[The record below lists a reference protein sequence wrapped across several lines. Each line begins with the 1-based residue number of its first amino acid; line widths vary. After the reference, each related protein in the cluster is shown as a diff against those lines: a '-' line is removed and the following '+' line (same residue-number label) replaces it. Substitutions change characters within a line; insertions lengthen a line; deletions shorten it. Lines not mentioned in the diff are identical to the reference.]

1 MALSQ
6 RLRIHVTESI
16 FSSERLWD
24 QRIIPENEF
33 YDSDEGEGDDI
44 NGQKKSM
51 NEQSY
56 ASEASGEK
64 MNGSS
69 LQTDNNEAKQAQV
82 SITEDEEMELTAA
95 LEEDKAPADTE
106 PSLSNDPVSTI
117 PAANEPANATVTS
130 PLANPTDSTNS
141 TEAASELIPSVT
153 VSTPTKQDG
162 NNPEPMDTN

>member
-1 MALSQ
+1 
-6 RLRIHVTESI
+6 
-16 FSSERLWD
+16 
-24 QRIIPENEF
+24 
-33 YDSDEGEGDDI
+33 
-44 NGQKKSM
+44 M

-106 PSLSNDPVSTI
+106 PSPSNDPVSTI

-130 PLANPTDSTNS
+130 PLANPTDSTNN
-141 TEAASELIPSVT
+141 TEAASEIIPSVT
-153 VSTPTKQDG
+153 VSAPTKQDG